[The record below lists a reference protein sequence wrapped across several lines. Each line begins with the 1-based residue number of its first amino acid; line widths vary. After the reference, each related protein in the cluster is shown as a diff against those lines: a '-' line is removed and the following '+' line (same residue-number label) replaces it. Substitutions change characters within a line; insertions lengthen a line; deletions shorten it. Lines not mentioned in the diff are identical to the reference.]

1 MRFCKEVTCI
11 RNALT
16 YSFEK
21 SSGKILHQCAPYRQL
36 AKREDI
42 FQTPT
47 FRVPL
52 LLVIPPIVVYATKTG
67 ESTSFNNYS
76 SSAQQASCCSKWW
89 SCSMS
94 DHPLT
99 RFSLNWRT
107 NLQAFLTDMTSLQNR
122 LSKIVI
128 FQPDSFQF
136 YLICP
141 TLNNSQT
148 VHNNKRKGSI
158 KVLDWVESRWILRDA
173 QFKVKTI

>member
-1 MRFCKEVTCI
+1 MYQRLKKIPSDLRLWICGSRK
-11 RNALT
+11 A
-16 YSFEK
+16 
-21 SSGKILHQCAPYRQL
+21 SGMEAGMQVASRS
-36 AKREDI
+36 EDI

-76 SSAQQASCCSKWW
+76 SKQAKLLLKMVVLQHVRSS
-89 SCSMS
+89 S
-94 DHPLT
+94 DT
-99 RFSLNWRT
+99 FFSELKNVP

-141 TLNNSQT
+141 RPNDSQPD
-148 VHNNKRKGSI
+148 HNNEIKGPI
-158 KVLDWVESRWILRDA
+158 KVLD
-173 QFKVKTI
+173 